1 MKENVDYKLI
11 EYIEGENS
19 DHWTVELLSGD
30 FKGVKIQYGTITI
43 DEENDTMNFNYDIV
57 DHNGLDVKEDNVIL
71 ISSVKTI
78 LNNVLTDAL
87 DLMESQHENTNNG
100 STRKR

>member
-11 EYIEGENS
+11 EWNAGENS
-19 DHWTVELLSGD
+19 DHWTVEFLSGD

-57 DHNGLDVKEDNVIL
+57 DHNGLDIQENNVVL
-71 ISSVKTI
+71 VSLVKTV
-78 LNNVLTDAL
+78 LNNVITDAI
-87 DLMESQHENTNNG
+87 DLMEADSKKGDN
-100 STRKR
+100 

>member
-71 ISSVKTI
+71 VSSVKTI

-87 DLMESQHENTNNG
+87 DLMEAQSKKDG
-100 STRKR
+100 

>member
-30 FKGVKIQYGTITI
+30 FEGVKIQYGTITI
-43 DEENDTMNFNYDIV
+43 DEENDTMNFNYEIV
-57 DHNGLDVKEDNVIL
+57 DNNGLDVQENNVIL
-71 ISSVKTI
+71 ISLVKTI

-87 DLMESQHENTNNG
+87 DLMEAQANEG
-100 STRKR
+100 K